1 MLIARSLRV
10 VCNLESIPVSNA
22 LKQQEANL
30 TGDFKAVVT

>member
-22 LKQQEANL
+22 LKQQEAKS
-30 TGDFKAVVT
+30 DWRF